1 MICIYV
7 ATTQIE
13 ADLIRQ
19 QLEAAGIPA
28 TIKGGPTPMGS
39 GPYPEVWVPAA
50 QELEAMEIVAGL
62 EAGDADATGT
72 SEELTP

>member
-7 ATTQIE
+7 ATTTVE
-13 ADLIRQ
+13 AELIRQ

-39 GPYPEVWVPAA
+39 GPYPEVWVPAT
-50 QELEAMEIVAGL
+50 QELDALEIVAGL
-62 EAGDADATGT
+62 ADSDADATGT

>member
-7 ATTQIE
+7 ATTPVE

-39 GPYPEVWVPAA
+39 GPYPEVWVAAA
-50 QELEAMEIVAGL
+50 QELEALEILADL
-62 EAGDADATGT
+62 QSGDADATGT

>member
-7 ATTQIE
+7 ANTTVE
-13 ADLIRQ
+13 AELIRQ

-28 TIKGGPTPMGS
+28 TIKGGPTPMGT
-39 GPYPEVWVPAA
+39 GPFPEVWVPAA
-50 QELEAMEIVAGL
+50 QELQAMEIVAGL
-62 EAGDADATGT
+62 EAGDADATGR

>member
-19 QLEAAGIPA
+19 ELEAAGIPA
-28 TIKGGPTPMGS
+28 TIKGGPTPLGS

-50 QELEAMEIVAGL
+50 MELQAMEIVAEL
-62 EAGDADATGT
+62 EAGDADSTGT

>member
-7 ATTQIE
+7 ANTQVE
-13 ADLIRQ
+13 AELIRQ

-28 TIKGGPTPMGS
+28 AIKAGPTPVGA
-39 GPYPEVWVPAA
+39 GPFPEVWVPATR
-50 QELEAMEIVAGL
+50 ELEAMEIVAGL
-62 EAGDADATGT
+62 ESGDADATGT

>member
-7 ATTQIE
+7 ATNQIE
-13 ADLIRQ
+13 ADLIRLE
-19 QLEAAGIPA
+19 LEAAGIPA
-28 TIKGGPTPMGS
+28 TIKAGPTPMGS

-50 QELEAMEIVAGL
+50 MEPQAMEIVAEL
-62 EAGDADATGT
+62 EAGDADSTGT